1 MRHCLLLVHYFCKK
15 IIRICFYQC
24 FIFNTY
30 LLQRIRKAH
39 IIQLIFCD
47 MSGTI
52 FSPKYF
58 ISPTIYGIKLMKGVK
73 VSLKMILFIHVL
85 KRIAGIFRK
94 CPNRIIQIYKYAL
107 IHIHSIIIKKGLCL
121 IETQPLYGII
131 YILFYFT

>member
-1 MRHCLLLVHYFCKK
+1 
-15 IIRICFYQC
+15 
-24 FIFNTY
+24 
-30 LLQRIRKAH
+30 
-39 IIQLIFCD
+39 
-47 MSGTI
+47 
-52 FSPKYF
+52 
-58 ISPTIYGIKLMKGVK
+58 MKGVK

-107 IHIHSIIIKKGLCL
+107 IHTIIIKKGLCL